1 MKTFGDLVQ
10 SHKGRVTDG
19 VEDAVIDSHGVND

>member
-10 SHKGRVTDG
+10 SHEGRVTDG
-19 VEDAVIDSHGVND
+19 VEDAIVDGHGV